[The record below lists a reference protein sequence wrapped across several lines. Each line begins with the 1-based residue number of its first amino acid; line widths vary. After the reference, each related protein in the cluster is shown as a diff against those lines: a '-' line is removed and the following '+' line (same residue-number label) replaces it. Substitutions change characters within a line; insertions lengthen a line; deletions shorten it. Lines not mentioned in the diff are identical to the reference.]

1 MRGQSQRRWI
11 KLHIN
16 GLLMGSVRW
25 QLTPAERSV
34 WIDLICLAGFGATSG
49 VVADNDGRPYPHS
62 FIANRLNIPQALL
75 ESTLKKCKDEGR
87 ITEDDTGIHVTHWE
101 SYQSEYQ
108 RQKPSRDK
116 KKERKQDDYVKGKYG
131 HLVQR

>member
-1 MRGQSQRRWI
+1 
-11 KLHIN
+11 
-16 GLLMGSVRW
+16 MGSVRW